1 MPIREAVAE
10 ERPRCITGLPGFD
23 RVLGGGLVPGSVVLL
38 GGEPG
43 IGKSTLLLQAGRGLA
58 AQDRDVLYASAEES
72 AAQVRLRGERLGIRE
87 GRLLVL
93 PETDVSRIVAEA
105 EERRPAALIVDSI
118 QAVQQ
123 AGLASSPGTV
133 SQVRAAAA
141 ELTRF
146 AKERNIPA
154 ILVGHV
160 TKDGSL
166 AGPKSLEHLVD
177 AVVSIEG
184 ERSSSRRILR
194 ATKNRFGPVDE
205 IALYEMRGE
214 GLAELPDASAVLLS
228 ERRAGMAGSAVT
240 AAREGTRAVLVEIQA
255 LVGGVTA
262 GSPRRV
268 GIGVDGGR
276 LALLIAVL
284 ERAGLPLS
292 QREVFV
298 SCTGGIEVSEPAA
311 DLAIVAALASSA
323 RSKPLPEGSVLFGEI
338 GLLGEV
344 RRVPSAASRLREAA
358 ALGFRRVYLP
368 AGNAGDAAAFP
379 DIEAVTVDRVTEFL
393 KRVES

>member
-1 MPIREAVAE
+1 MPVSYEK
-10 ERPRCITGLPGFD
+10 L
-23 RVLGGGLVPGSVVLL
+23 RVL
-38 GGEPG
+38 
-43 IGKSTLLLQAGRGLA
+43 AR
-58 AQDRDVLYASAEES
+58 
-72 AAQVRLRGERLGIRE
+72 
-87 GRLLVL
+87 L

-205 IALYEMRGE
+205 IALYEMR
-214 GLAELPDASAVLLS
+214 
-228 ERRAGMAGSAVT
+228 RQTWAGSLET
-240 AAREGTRAVLVEIQA
+240 GP
-255 LVGGVTA
+255 
-262 GSPRRV
+262 GS
-268 GIGVDGGR
+268 
-276 LALLIAVL
+276 
-284 ERAGLPLS
+284 
-292 QREVFV
+292 
-298 SCTGGIEVSEPAA
+298 
-311 DLAIVAALASSA
+311 
-323 RSKPLPEGSVLFGEI
+323 
-338 GLLGEV
+338 
-344 RRVPSAASRLREAA
+344 
-358 ALGFRRVYLP
+358 
-368 AGNAGDAAAFP
+368 
-379 DIEAVTVDRVTEFL
+379 
-393 KRVES
+393 